1 MLRNMTYFQGSYYNA
16 IVTVYTLLV

>member
-1 MLRNMTYFQGSYYNA
+1 MFRNMTFFQGSYYDA

>member
-1 MLRNMTYFQGSYYNA
+1 MLRNMTFFQGSYYDA

>member
-1 MLRNMTYFQGSYYNA
+1 MLRNMTYFQGSYYDA